1 MTKTGIEKVK
11 IMKIQI
17 NQKPVEMA
25 DGATVADAAA
35 VVGLNGKGA
44 AIAVNKKIVPKDSW
58 AENTL
63 HEGDDVIVIKAFCGG

>member
-1 MTKTGIEKVK
+1 
-11 IMKIQI
+11 MKIQI
-17 NQKPVEMA
+17 NQKSVDMA

-58 AENTL
+58 AETAL
-63 HEGDDVIVIKAFCGG
+63 HEGDDLIVIKAFCGG